1 MGHKKLIRFEA
12 IKSFPNVLQ
21 FPQNMRGKWKE
32 FFGNPG
38 EITIELACGKGEY
51 TVALAQKY
59 PQRNFIGVDIKGN
72 RLWAGAKKC
81 IDHQVRNAA
90 FLRTQIEQINDY
102 FAPGEVNEIWITFPD
117 PQLRLSKAR
126 KRLTHPRFLRLY
138 RQILAPGSYIHLKT
152 DSPDLYNFT
161 KLVCRI
167 FELPLDEDEDNLY
180 SRANLGDDLKIK
192 TYYESM
198 NISGSNRVHY
208 LKFRLPVELPL
219 EKDQQLKQSL
229 TEEEPKG
236 A

>member
-21 FPQNMRGKWKE
+21 FPQNMRGKWNE
-32 FFGNPG
+32 FFRNPG
-38 EITIELACGKGEY
+38 EITVELACGKGEY

-81 IDHQVRNAA
+81 IDNQIHNAA

-102 FAPGEVNEIWITFPD
+102 FAPGEVKEIWITFPD
-117 PQLRLSKAR
+117 PQLRLSKAK

-138 RQILAPGSYIHLKT
+138 QQIITPGGYIHLKT

-161 KLVCRI
+161 KLVCRV
-167 FELPLDEDEDNLY
+167 FELPLEEDEDNLY
-180 SRANLGDDLKIK
+180 QKEDLGDALKIK
-192 TYYESM
+192 TYYERM

-208 LKFRLPVELPL
+208 LKFSLPGDLPF
-219 EKDQQLKQSL
+219 EKDEQLKQLLKES
-229 TEEEPKG
+229 EPKES
-236 A
+236 